1 VVPGRSGSQLI
12 DWLLP
17 VLPASSALAV
27 IGANA
32 APVSVVAV
40 VLVQR
45 AADGVPVKIL
55 GLGPALSRTGEI
67 VE

>member
-1 VVPGRSGSQLI
+1 
-12 DWLLP
+12 
-17 VLPASSALAV
+17 LAV